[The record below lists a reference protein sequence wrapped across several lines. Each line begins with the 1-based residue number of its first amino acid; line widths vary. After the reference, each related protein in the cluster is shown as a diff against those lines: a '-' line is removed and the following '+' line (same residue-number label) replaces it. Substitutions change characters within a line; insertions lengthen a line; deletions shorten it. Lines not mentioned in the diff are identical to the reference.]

1 MNTRRVISVRL
12 SLIFVALLGTLV
24 LAACSPEEPSAPAP
38 ATAAEQQAA
47 TEQATVEVCVDED
60 TGTQMT
66 YEEAI
71 AIAETGLC
79 TDQGPLKETH
89 ACNDTT
95 GTWWIDLDVDQPGC
109 APACVVNIVDETV
122 DINWRCTGALP
133 ETSSAEATS
142 PETSSAEAASADE
155 ASAEPPASTDA
166 PTATP
171 DPIANWPK
179 YASQADGFAFRYPP
193 TWSIELLTGRPA
205 ADGEPAARAVLLT
218 QETLQLLIE
227 FRHPDEAAA
236 IGPGSLPAGTVEERG
251 SVNLFE
257 RELPKHVLVDEGK
270 DKAIFVGDRYPD
282 LEVYIQLV
290 DDAVED
296 ADGSEDTTAA
306 EIPAAAHA
314 EFDQIT
320 ASFTRTGTQRQQDA
334 YPGWATYTSSEV
346 APGVALTFRYPS
358 DWTLTETQ
366 AGTETPTGPST
377 AMALLQRDAYVLRV
391 QYKAAADETTM
402 VAADVPDSLLME
414 AGTAWFVT
422 QQVPRLV
429 VVDEERLTHIFV
441 GYTDDTLLVNVDLG
455 QDLAIVA
462 EDELDLPVGIRNE
475 MDKILA
481 SFKLVTP

>member
-1 MNTRRVISVRL
+1 MNTQHSISVKL
-12 SLIFVALLGTLV
+12 SVITVALLGTLV
-24 LAACSPEEPSAPAP
+24 LAACSPEEPAEP
-38 ATAAEQQAA
+38 AAEQQAA
-47 TEQATVEVCVDED
+47 AQQQAVAEQRAVEVCADED

-71 AIAETGLC
+71 AIAEAGPC
-79 TDQGPLKETH
+79 TDQGPLKETYT
-89 ACNDTT
+89 CNGTT
-95 GTWWIDLDVDQPGC
+95 GTWWIDLDIDQPGC
-109 APACVVNIVDETV
+109 APACVINIVDKTV
-122 DINWRCTGALP
+122 KINWRCTGVLP
-133 ETSSAEATS
+133 ETSSAEAPS
-142 PETSSAEAASADE
+142 PDASSPDASSAD
-155 ASAEPPASTDA
+155 
-166 PTATP
+166 ATP
-171 DPIANWPK
+171 DPIADWPK

-193 TWSIELLTGRPA
+193 TWSIELLTDRPA
-205 ADGEPAARAVLLT
+205 AGDAPAARAVLLT

-227 FRHPDEAAA
+227 FKRPDEATA

-251 SVNLFE
+251 SVILFE
-257 RELPKHVLVDEGK
+257 RELPKHVLVDEGN

-290 DDAVED
+290 DDIGE
-296 ADGSEDTTAA
+296 ETASA

-314 EFDQIT
+314 DFDQIT
-320 ASFTRTGTQRQQDA
+320 ASFTRTGTQAEQDA

-346 APGVALTFRYPS
+346 APGVALTFRYRS

-377 AMALLQRDAYVLRV
+377 AMAVLQREAYVLRV
-391 QYKAAADETTM
+391 QYKAPADGTTM

-414 AGTAWFVT
+414 AGTAWFMG

-429 VVDEERLTHIFV
+429 IVDEERLTHIFV
-441 GYTDDTLLVNVDLG
+441 SHTDDTLLINVDLS
-455 QDLAIVA
+455 QDPTIIA
-462 EDELDLPVGIRNE
+462 EEKLDLPVGIHNE